1 MLSLGSIRTG
11 PNAFPCESLKA
22 SVEPSCLS
30 KDSAESPH
38 TSPALHFCFLQ
49 ALKLL
54 RVSIYDRQEAP
65 FYAASSVPCLLVHL
79 IHGVAISAGILAHAV
94 EPAECICSSKPSA
107 VHMRM
112 SLETGLGRR
121 GPADYG
127 IQPQPT
133 FCCYTHRLL
142 PP

>member
-1 MLSLGSIRTG
+1 MLSLGGIRTG
-11 PNAFPCESLKA
+11 PFPCESLKA

-38 TSPALHFCFLQ
+38 TSPALHFCFQQ

-79 IHGVAISAGILAHAV
+79 IRGIAILTGILAHPV
-94 EPAECICSSKPSA
+94 EPAECICSSKPCA

-112 SLETGLGRR
+112 SLETGIRVGEKR
-121 GPADYG
+121 DS
-127 IQPQPT
+127 
-133 FCCYTHRLL
+133 
-142 PP
+142 

>member
-11 PNAFPCESLKA
+11 PSAFGCESLKA

-65 FYAASSVPCLLVHL
+65 FYASSSAALFAGAFDSWRCHL
-79 IHGVAISAGILAHAV
+79 SWNT
-94 EPAECICSSKPSA
+94 S
-107 VHMRM
+107 
-112 SLETGLGRR
+112 T
-121 GPADYG
+121 
-127 IQPQPT
+127 
-133 FCCYTHRLL
+133 CC
-142 PP
+142 